1 LSLHTAPA
9 GIRRRW
15 SVGRKEYNETRWKM
29 KGARMSAL
37 NVADIIIEGVTLDL
51 FSARIK
57 N

>member
-1 LSLHTAPA
+1 LHTAPA

-51 FSARIK
+51 FSAHIK